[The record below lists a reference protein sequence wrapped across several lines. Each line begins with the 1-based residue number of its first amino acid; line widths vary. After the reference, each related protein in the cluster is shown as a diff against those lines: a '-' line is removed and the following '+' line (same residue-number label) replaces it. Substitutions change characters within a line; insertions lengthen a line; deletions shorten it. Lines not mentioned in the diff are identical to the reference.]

1 MTADNR
7 GMVNTDSIY
16 LIGPSLLE
24 DPQKDIWVFR
34 LITTGEE
41 LFSGLPYKV
50 CQPEQAHI
58 GDSLR
63 VHGFSFRIAEENLM
77 VTDSLIS
84 GINGNNGSCVISAK
98 IDHGNS
104 GGGDNGHFE

>member
-1 MTADNR
+1 
-7 GMVNTDSIY
+7 
-16 LIGPSLLE
+16 
-24 DPQKDIWVFR
+24 
-34 LITTGEE
+34 
-41 LFSGLPYKV
+41 
-50 CQPEQAHI
+50 
-58 GDSLR
+58 

-104 GGGDNGHFE
+104 GGATMDTSNDCFLGIPTAIACESEVYGQVIGISELQKAYPEFFRSSLSH